1 LEKSKVKVFVILV
14 LASSFIV
21 AAPRAPGIQANRVPM
36 PGIRSVKQ
44 VSVLRTSDK
53 KDQHG
58 SYLPPWKEVKVGDIF
73 FKDKPAIGSKVTII
87 PLVEGI
93 APFDLKIASAKKEKF
108 GCDKREPYAW
118 AIELELIRHQEFFDV
133 APLPNRREEVPFD
146 VCVIYPAVAVA
157 RHLKQE
163 QLRSSM
169 LPKGISINTVTAA
182 IDLTNDDKPDVLIA
196 EYCCNESSKSGEC
209 DYMCGKTFKKVRSI
223 WKLVDEYAPC

>member
-1 LEKSKVKVFVILV
+1 MKVFEILV
-14 LASSFIV
+14 LASFFIA
-21 AAPRAPGIQANRVPM
+21 AAPRAPSIQATRVPM
-36 PGIRSVKQ
+36 PSIRSVNH
-44 VSVLRTSDK
+44 VSVLRTSDQ

-58 SYLPPWKEVKVGDIF
+58 SYLPPWKEVKVGYIV
-73 FKDKPAIGSKVTII
+73 FKDKPAIGSKATII

-93 APFDLKIASAKKEKF
+93 APFDLKIGSAKKAKF
-108 GCDKREPYAW
+108 SCDERAPFAW
-118 AIELELIRHQEFFDV
+118 AVEFELVPHREFFEI
-133 APLPNRREEVPFD
+133 APLLNRREEVPFD
-146 VCVIYPAVAVA
+146 VCVIYPAVGVA
-157 RHLKQE
+157 RQLKKE

-223 WKLVDEYAPC
+223 WKLIDEYSPC